1 VAPGLPDFRVLQ
13 VRSFAVKFDIQGTA
27 AALMYDIFITH
38 AWRYHD
44 DWVRVSNLF
53 DAEKSI
59 KWRNFSVPWYDPALD
74 PNTELG
80 ARAVRAWLDG
90 QIRPVIGT
98 VLLDSVYAVK
108 STRKWLELEVEI
120 SHGHGKPVVVIPA
133 YGATAISD
141 EARALA
147 DGAAAWDALGIVKML
162 EDLGA
167 ARRAAVPAGQAGS

>member
-1 VAPGLPDFRVLQ
+1 
-13 VRSFAVKFDIQGTA
+13 
-27 AALMYDIFITH
+27 MHDIFITH

-90 QIRPVIGT
+90 QIRPVMGT

-120 SHGHGKPVVVIPA
+120 SRAHGKPVVVIPA
-133 YGATAISD
+133 HGATAISD

-147 DGAAAWDALGIVKML
+147 DGAAEWNAKGIIELLEQLGKA
-162 EDLGA
+162 GKA
-167 ARRAAVPAGQAGS
+167 ASSPAVPA